1 MVMRSSGTID
11 RVASPDLCNSLC
23 LYVMQQMDAGYLPG
37 CWRLAR
43 RCVMK
48 VILLRNIMPPDL
60 VAKRPSRATLRR
72 RFLWRAWIC
81 VLRPGA
87 VIAVVCWIGRTS

>member
-1 MVMRSSGTID
+1 MEDM
-11 RVASPDLCNSLC
+11 
-23 LYVMQQMDAGYLPG
+23 M
-37 CWRLAR
+37 
-43 RCVMK
+43 
-48 VILLRNIMPPDL
+48 LRDIMPPDL

>member
-1 MVMRSSGTID
+1 
-11 RVASPDLCNSLC
+11 
-23 LYVMQQMDAGYLPG
+23 
-37 CWRLAR
+37 
-43 RCVMK
+43 MK

-87 VIAVVCWIGRTS
+87 VIAVVCGIGRTS